1 MGKFIDMT
9 GQTYGDW
16 TVLGKSKRA
25 NNQGTYWIC
34 QCKCGTIRPV
44 MGVALRAGRS
54 TGCGCART
62 EKVRQIMRARGSGA
76 GSAHSRR
83 GLCFNVFC
91 PRRDN
96 YKGAW
101 SCSRCRGCEGRELQ
115 RLSKCEVLKI

>member
-34 QCKCGTIRPV
+34 QCSCGTIRPV

-62 EKVRQIMRARGSGA
+62 EKVRQIMRAPAREARTAGA
-76 GSAHSRR
+76 ASASTSSAHAATTTSAR
-83 GLCFNVFC
+83 G
-91 PRRDN
+91 PAAAAAAAED
-96 YKGAW
+96 G
-101 SCSRCRGCEGRELQ
+101 SCSAYPNARF
-115 RLSKCEVLKI
+115 